1 MNSIDSISLDKMR
14 RYLDSV
20 LCGDINSDTSMAQ
33 ESAPLV
39 LLGSGSVYAQPFV
52 SFALSNLKVVAVI
65 DNMRIGQTLGNFDV
79 CGDEDIVK
87 VLKVYPNAIGVI
99 C

>member
-1 MNSIDSISLDKMR
+1 MNSIDEISLEEMR

-20 LCGDINSDTSMAQ
+20 LCADINSDTSNAQ

-39 LLGSGSVYAQPFV
+39 LLGSGSVYAQPFIA
-52 SFALSNLKVVAVI
+52 FALRNLKVVAVI
-65 DNMRIGQTLGNFDV
+65 DNMRIGHTLGNFQV
-79 CGDEDIVK
+79 SGDEHIVK